1 MFPEVDLFM
10 HALCTAVLVQSSE
23 MMPVAGNILFQNL
36 RYWPEWLCFLL
47 KTKRV
52 THPVLLHG
60 TWKDVMNRKC
70 CSKDEDTDTVNP
82 ALQLILVLP
91 LSLSVC

>member
-47 KTKRV
+47 KRV

-60 TWKDVMNRKC
+60 TWKDVKNRKC